1 MCTNNISQSTYKL
14 WQNGL
19 GTKNKLS
26 KFLDESENCSV
37 CNEEAES
44 PLHLFWYCKRTRE
57 VYNMLQNKLQERQIA
72 WTIKADE
79 AIIGA
84 TRGQIKTTKER
95 NFVLMKTR
103 HEIWKNRNRKK
114 FENKENNMTYWNSIL
129 LSILQ
134 QHGPLE

>member
-1 MCTNNISQSTYKL
+1 
-14 WQNGL
+14 
-19 GTKNKLS
+19 
-26 KFLDESENCSV
+26 
-37 CNEEAES
+37 
-44 PLHLFWYCKRTRE
+44 
-57 VYNMLQNKLQERQIA
+57 MLQNKLQERQIA